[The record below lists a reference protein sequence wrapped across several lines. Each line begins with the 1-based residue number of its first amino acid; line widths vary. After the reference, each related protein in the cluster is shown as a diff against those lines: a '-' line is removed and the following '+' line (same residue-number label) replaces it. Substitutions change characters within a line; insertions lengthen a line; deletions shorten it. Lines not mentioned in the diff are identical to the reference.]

1 MPIVDETNIIAHVH
15 ADLARGTVQPVQVE
29 CTQYDAEMRVIAV
42 HLKENNRDWEI
53 PSGYAVNVRM
63 RKADGTGV
71 YNPQQGE
78 GNIAYITL
86 SAQMCGVAGTQY
98 FVVEIVKGDDV
109 VQTIPIRLNVRQNPI
124 DDTTFTSSDEY
135 KTIQGLVE
143 EAQDAAEES
152 QENANQAYTW
162 AQNTLTLYHQTEDLV
177 QQVEEYAQK
186 ILGADAKVA
195 ALSQSEYE
203 ALNPPDPKTVYIVVG
218 DSDPTPHLKAYYPL
232 SADVADMLSGRTG
245 SIVGGGSF
253 ADGALR
259 TAPAGTVSQHQNYIQ
274 LPENLFEGLELS
286 DYDGITIALDVMPDT
301 TCAAGNGDWTRLL
314 QFYKPANTPEGTAEG
329 DVYLTQ
335 GCIGTA
341 YYNGS
346 TTQALDA
353 TVASSI
359 TAGEWHTVVMTVSG
373 FGVVVNVY
381 VDGDLVVTGQ
391 DGQKG
396 IISQMPN
403 FTQNYIGNSRFS
415 DNDFVGLVRNLRVY
429 NKALTSTEIGS
440 IGSAPSWTIYFGGA
454 KMDDLVKLQEALSG
468 LQDTVDGIIGG
479 TVNIQT
485 IRGAYGQTMDIGP
498 NSIGETNIG
507 STGSA
512 SPVNLRAS
520 VVNLLGMSHGAG
532 VRDNVRITSVAD
544 PQASNDAT
552 NKAYV
557 DTELE
562 DATSGLASTQY
573 VDDAIDNA
581 ISAIANAP
589 RYGVRFSGSGNSGST
604 VTRLYDAVGLTAAV
618 GTDTATA
625 ANDFDGIAPWSTRR
639 RCCGYWDDVG
649 QFVINAYEGEPGYTT
664 DGSNG
669 EVWVESSLWYYQHT
683 VSEDGVEEIIISTY
697 QYPGFSPAP
706 IFLSQGGQAQP
717 YLKAY
722 TAAYPMATVDGKPT
736 SRSGVFPGTYS
747 LNTAMTAARME
758 GENYCTTTAGEWYS
772 DWLLM
777 VVEFATR
784 NPQAIMVG
792 ATQLPWTTAHTA
804 LEAET
809 GVNRIIIS
817 AANASDYVVGQTIG
831 IGTDLGGNQ
840 VCSNRRVTSIEAVED
855 GTALNFDGDPVDI
868 AVGNMVYS
876 LAWITGTCDGVQS
889 SSGSYTSNT
898 SGTYQCI
905 YRGKEKPYGD
915 CFEWCCDV
923 LFQRHGAGTADDP
936 YTYTTHY
943 LPDPTKYSGGTI
955 TEDYVQLGYGISAQ
969 DGYSTALGLDERFPW
984 VRIPS
989 AIGGSTTT
997 YYSDYYQYPRYA
1009 VTTGRLGGSW
1019 YSLGDAGP
1027 ASWYCNNAPSYSWAT
1042 YRARLS
1048 FHRT

>member
-42 HLKENNRDWEI
+42 HLRENNRDWEI

-63 RKADGTGV
+63 RKADGTSV

-177 QQVEEYAQK
+177 QRVEETAQK
-186 ILGADAKVA
+186 IFGVDIKVEMVNQ
-195 ALSQSEYE
+195 SQYDD
-203 ALNPPDPKTVYIVVG
+203 LTHPNPKTIYIVC
-218 DSDPTPHLKAYYPL
+218 SDDNPTPYLKAYYPL
-232 SADVADMLSGRTG
+232 TADVADMLSGRTG

-274 LPENLFEGLELS
+274 LPENMFEGLELS

-454 KMDDLVKLQEALSG
+454 KMDDLVRLQE
-468 LQDTVDGIIGG
+468 TVEGIIGG

-498 NSIGETNIG
+498 NSIGETNLG
-507 STGSA
+507 STGGA

-520 VVNLLGMSHGAG
+520 VVNLLGMSHGTG

-544 PQASNDAT
+544 PQASNDAA

-625 ANDFDGIAPWSTRR
+625 VNDFDGIAPWSTRR
-639 RCCGYWDDVG
+639 RCCGYWDDAG

-706 IFLSQGGQAQP
+706 IFLSRGGQAQP

-736 SRSGVFPGTYS
+736 SRSGVFPGSYS
-747 LNTAMTAARME
+747 LNAAMTEARTA

-784 NPQAIMVG
+784 NLQAIMVG
-792 ATQLPWTTAHTA
+792 ATQLPWATTHTA
-804 LEAET
+804 LVAET
-809 GVNRIIIS
+809 GANRIIIS
-817 AANASDYVVGQTIG
+817 ASNASGYVVGQTIG
-831 IGTDLGGNQ
+831 IGTTQGGNQ
-840 VCSNRRVTSIEAVED
+840 VCSNRRITSIETVEG
-855 GTALNFDGDPVDI
+855 GTAINFDGDPVDI

-898 SGTYQCI
+898 SGKYQCI

-923 LFQRHGAGTADDP
+923 LFQRHGAGTAEDP

-943 LPDPTKYSGGTI
+943 LPDPTKYSGGAI
-955 TEDYVQLGYGISAQ
+955 TEDYVQLGYGIPVQ

-989 AIGGSTTT
+989 AIGGSTST

-1009 VTTGRLGGSW
+1009 VTAGRLGGYWS
-1019 YSLGDAGP
+1019 SRGNAGP
-1027 ASWYCNNAPSYSWAT
+1027 AFWYCYYAPSISGVT

>member
-1 MPIVDETNIIAHVH
+1 MPVVDETNIIAHVY

-42 HLKENNRDWEI
+42 HLRENNRDWSI

-63 RKADGTGV
+63 KKQDGTSV

-177 QQVEEYAQK
+177 QRVEEIAQK
-186 ILGADAKVA
+186 IFGVDIKVEMVNQ
-195 ALSQSEYE
+195 SQYDD
-203 ALNPPDPKTVYIVVG
+203 LTHPNPKTIYIVC
-218 DSDPTPHLKAYYPL
+218 SDDNPIPYLKAYYPL
-232 SADVADMLSGRTG
+232 TSDVADMLSGRTG

-274 LPENLFEGLELS
+274 LPENMFEGLELS

-454 KMDDLVKLQEALSG
+454 KMDDLVKLQEALDTLTESVSNA
-468 LQDTVDGIIGG
+468 QDDLTSLRSDVDKIKDGTTNLPYLKTSGG
-479 TVNIQT
+479 TMAGNVDMDGNALTGLPDPAEDSDAVPKGWADGQYSPLTAAIRPTVTGNPITVTDSAEAPVQGLCVYGKTTQDGTPSTENPVPLVSAEDVSVTLSDGGDGSQT
-485 IRGAYGQTMDIGP
+485 LTLTGDLPGIPVDSGGNYTDPDGQQWVCNYRDWARGVDVQMVAQETLSGTPAFKETSDIPGRFSWNNALSNTYKDGGSKSLLNFAQWVPWSNPGTNTRGATNVKHVLFSPAETMTEEEVNAIFVTMIASDAPPTVIGQL
-498 NSIGETNIG
+498 ETPIETPIPAEELAAYKELQTYDGTTNA
-507 STGSA
+507 TA
-512 SPVNLRAS
+512 TD
-520 VVNLLGMSHGAG
+520 GAG
-532 VRDNVRITSVAD
+532 LSLRYVAD
-544 PQASNDAT
+544 
-552 NKAYV
+552 
-557 DTELE
+557 
-562 DATSGLASTQY
+562 TQKY
-573 VDDAIDNA
+573 IDNKIAA
-581 ISAIANAP
+581 ISAAM
-589 RYGVRFSGSGNSGST
+589 
-604 VTRLYDAVGLTAAV
+604 L
-618 GTDTATA
+618 
-625 ANDFDGIAPWSTRR
+625 
-639 RCCGYWDDVG
+639 
-649 QFVINAYEGEPGYTT
+649 EG
-664 DGSNG
+664 
-669 EVWVESSLWYYQHT
+669 
-683 VSEDGVEEIIISTY
+683 
-697 QYPGFSPAP
+697 
-706 IFLSQGGQAQP
+706 
-717 YLKAY
+717 
-722 TAAYPMATVDGKPT
+722 
-736 SRSGVFPGTYS
+736 
-747 LNTAMTAARME
+747 
-758 GENYCTTTAGEWYS
+758 
-772 DWLLM
+772 
-777 VVEFATR
+777 
-784 NPQAIMVG
+784 
-792 ATQLPWTTAHTA
+792 
-804 LEAET
+804 
-809 GVNRIIIS
+809 
-817 AANASDYVVGQTIG
+817 
-831 IGTDLGGNQ
+831 
-840 VCSNRRVTSIEAVED
+840 
-855 GTALNFDGDPVDI
+855 
-868 AVGNMVYS
+868 
-876 LAWITGTCDGVQS
+876 
-889 SSGSYTSNT
+889 
-898 SGTYQCI
+898 
-905 YRGKEKPYGD
+905 
-915 CFEWCCDV
+915 
-923 LFQRHGAGTADDP
+923 
-936 YTYTTHY
+936 
-943 LPDPTKYSGGTI
+943 
-955 TEDYVQLGYGISAQ
+955 
-969 DGYSTALGLDERFPW
+969 
-984 VRIPS
+984 
-989 AIGGSTTT
+989 
-997 YYSDYYQYPRYA
+997 
-1009 VTTGRLGGSW
+1009 
-1019 YSLGDAGP
+1019 
-1027 ASWYCNNAPSYSWAT
+1027 
-1042 YRARLS
+1042 
-1048 FHRT
+1048 

>member
-42 HLKENNRDWEI
+42 HLRENNRDWSI

-63 RKADGTGV
+63 KKADGTSV

-124 DDTTFTSSDEY
+124 DDATFTSSDEY

-152 QENANQAYTW
+152 QTNADQAYTW
-162 AQNTLTLYHQTEDLV
+162 NQNCLTLYHQTEDLHSDT
-177 QQVEEYAQK
+177 QQIAQEVEDYAQK

-203 ALNPPDPKTVYIVVG
+203 ALNPPDPKTVYIVI
-218 DSDPTPHLKAYYPL
+218 DDDDPTTHLKAYYPL
-232 SADVADMLSGRTG
+232 STDVADMLSGRTG

-274 LPENLFEGLELS
+274 LPENLFEGLGIT
-286 DYDGITIALDVMPDT
+286 DGDGMTIALDVMPDT

-329 DVYLTQ
+329 DLYLTQ
-335 GCIGTA
+335 GCIATA
-341 YYNGS
+341 YYGG
-346 TTQALDA
+346 TQVQAINA
-353 TVASSI
+353 AVAGAI
-359 TAGEWHTVVMTVSG
+359 TAGAWHTVVLVIGAYRSSAS
-373 FGVVVNVY
+373 VY
-381 VDGDLVVTGQ
+381 VDGTVRVSANGNRSTMLGQ
-391 DGQKG
+391 MQT
-396 IISQMPN
+396 
-403 FTQNYIGNSRFS
+403 FTQNYIGNSRYA
-415 DNDFVGLVRNLRVY
+415 DNDFVGQVRNLRVY
-429 NKALTSTEIGS
+429 NKALSAAEITS
-440 IGSAPSWTIYFGGA
+440 IGSEPAWTLYYGGA
-454 KMDDLVKLQEALSG
+454 KMDDLAKLQEALSN
-468 LQDTVDGIIGG
+468 LQDTVNGIIGG

-498 NSIGETNIG
+498 SNIGATNIG

-512 SPVNLRAS
+512 SPVNIRAS
-520 VVNLLGMSHGAG
+520 VLNLEGMSRGAG
-532 VRDNVRITSVAD
+532 VRDNVRVTSMAD
-544 PQASNDAT
+544 PQADNDGA
-552 NKAYV
+552 NKR
-557 DTELE
+557 
-562 DATSGLASTQY
+562 Y
-573 VDDAIDNA
+573 VDDAIDDA
-581 ISAIANAP
+581 ISATANAP
-589 RYGVRFSGSGNSGST
+589 RYGVRFSGSGNTGST

-618 GTDTATA
+618 GTDTDTA
-625 ANDFDGIAPWSTRR
+625 VNDFDSIAPWSTRR
-639 RCCGYWDDVG
+639 RCCGYWDDSG
-649 QFVINAYEGEPGYTT
+649 RFVVNAYEGEPGYTT

-669 EVWVESSLWYYQHT
+669 EVWVEQSLWYYQHT
-683 VSEDGVEEIIISTY
+683 VSEDGVEEITISTY
-697 QYPGFSPAP
+697 QYPGFSTAP
-706 IFLSQGGQAQP
+706 IFLSRGGQAQP

-747 LNTAMTAARME
+747 INTAMTAARTE

-784 NPQAIMVG
+784 NLQAIMVG
-792 ATQLPWTTAHTA
+792 ATQLPWTTTHTA
-804 LEAET
+804 LVAET
-809 GVNRIIIS
+809 GANRIIIS
-817 AANASDYVVGQTIG
+817 ASNASGYVVGQTIG
-831 IGTDLGGNQ
+831 IGATQGGNQ
-840 VCSNRRVTSIEAVED
+840 VCSNRRITSIETVED

-898 SGTYQCI
+898 SGKYQCI

-923 LFQRHGAGTADDP
+923 LFQRHGAGATEDP

-955 TEDYVQLGYGISAQ
+955 TEDYVQLGYGIPVQ

-989 AIGGSTTT
+989 AIGGSTST

-1009 VTTGRLGGSW
+1009 VTAGRLGGSW
-1019 YSLGDAGP
+1019 GSRGLAGP
-1027 ASWYCNNAPSYSWAT
+1027 AYWHCNDAPSASGALS
-1042 YRARLS
+1042 RARLS
-1048 FHRT
+1048 FHRA

>member
-1 MPIVDETNIIAHVH
+1 MPIVDETNIIAHVY

-42 HLKENNRDWEI
+42 HLRENNRDWEI

-63 RKADGTGV
+63 RKADGTSV

-86 SAQMCGVAGTQY
+86 SAQMCGVEGTQY

-177 QQVEEYAQK
+177 QRVEETAQK
-186 ILGADAKVA
+186 IFGVDIKVEMVNQ
-195 ALSQSEYE
+195 SQYDD
-203 ALNPPDPKTVYIVVG
+203 LTHPNPKTIYIVC
-218 DSDPTPHLKAYYPL
+218 SDDNPIPYLKAYYPL
-232 SADVADMLSGRTG
+232 TSDVADMLSGRTG

-274 LPENLFEGLELS
+274 LPENMFEGLELS

-314 QFYKPANTPEGTAEG
+314 QFYKPTNTPEGTAEG

-373 FGVVVNVY
+373 FGVVVKVY

-454 KMDDLVKLQEALSG
+454 KMDDLVKLQEALDTLTESVSNA
-468 LQDTVDGIIGG
+468 QDDLTSLRSDVEKIKDGTTKLPYLPTSGG
-479 TVNIQT
+479 TMAGNVD
-485 IRGAYGQTMDIGP
+485 MDGNALTGLP
-498 NSIGETNIG
+498 NP
-507 STGSA
+507 A
-512 SPVNLRAS
+512 
-520 VVNLLGMSHGAG
+520 
-532 VRDNVRITSVAD
+532 AD
-544 PQASNDAT
+544 T
-552 NKAYV
+552 
-557 DTELE
+557 
-562 DATSGLASTQY
+562 
-573 VDDAIDNA
+573 DAIPKGWADGRYA
-581 ISAIANAP
+581 LAFASP

-625 ANDFDGIAPWSTRR
+625 VNDFDGIAPWSNRR
-639 RCCGYWDDVG
+639 RCCGYWDDAG

-706 IFLSQGGQAQP
+706 IFLSRGGQAQP

-736 SRSGVFPGTYS
+736 SRSGVFTGSYS
-747 LNTAMTAARME
+747 LNAAMTEARTA

-784 NPQAIMVG
+784 NLQAIMVG
-792 ATQLPWTTAHTA
+792 ATQLPWATTDTA
-804 LEAET
+804 LVAET
-809 GVNRIIIS
+809 GANRIIIS
-817 AANASDYVVGQTIG
+817 ASNASGYVVGQTIG
-831 IGTDLGGNQ
+831 IGTTQGGNQ
-840 VCSNRRVTSIEAVED
+840 VCSNRRITSIETVEG
-855 GTALNFDGDPVDI
+855 GTAINFDGDPVDI

-898 SGTYQCI
+898 SGKYNCI

-923 LFQRHGAGTADDP
+923 LFQRHGAGTAEDP

-943 LPDPTKYSGGTI
+943 LPDPTKYSGGAI
-955 TEDYVQLGYGISAQ
+955 TEDYVQLGYGIPVQ

-1009 VTTGRLGGSW
+1009 VTAGRLGGVWLSW
-1019 YSLGDAGP
+1019 DSAGP
-1027 ASWYCNNAPSYSWAT
+1027 AYWSCNNAPSYSGV
-1042 YRARLS
+1042 YCRARLS